1 MYQEVWQPENN
12 FCPYFHSISK
22 TGIFMVIVT
31 QQCCKESENF
41 KNYHKEKAFQRYI
54 TTTSKFKSDYIYQSS
69 WCKTDLEDRICQK
82 VLYLSPI
89 LYQLSAVQW

>member
-31 QQCCKESENF
+31 QQCCKKPENF
-41 KNYHKEKAFQRYI
+41 TKYSI
-54 TTTSKFKSDYIYQSS
+54 TRKRHSD
-69 WCKTDLEDRICQK
+69 
-82 VLYLSPI
+82 VLLQ
-89 LYQLSAVQW
+89 QLQNSNRTIFIKPVGAKLI

>member
-31 QQCCKESENF
+31 QQCCK
-41 KNYHKEKAFQRYI
+41 KNWKLHKIFYHKEKAFQRFI
-54 TTTSKFKSDYIYQSS
+54 TTTSKFK
-69 WCKTDLEDRICQK
+69 
-82 VLYLSPI
+82 
-89 LYQLSAVQW
+89 